1 MSYVNKSFIYLLI
14 FNICMMNVQSYEHVE
29 FLNNGDDLNEFLH
42 ENLIEK
48 FHERSKRAVGDSSI
62 IVDDGSGSI
71 TGKN

>member
-1 MSYVNKSFIYLLI
+1 VN
-14 FNICMMNVQSYEHVE
+14 NV
-29 FLNNGDDLNEFLH
+29 DDLNEFLH